1 MFIYIYLFIL
11 IYVFFFTYVYTY
23 TAYLSKFNVF
33 KTKFRNPQTSRMKLF
48 ARTNSRFKK
57 FINFAK
63 SFIVDNGR
71 FRFRFWTSLVE
82 QL

>member
-11 IYVFFFTYVYTY
+11 IYVFFTYVYTY
-23 TAYLSKFNVF
+23 TVHLSKSNVF

-48 ARTNSRFKK
+48 ATTNSRFKK

-71 FRFRFWTSLVE
+71 FRLCFWTSLVE